1 MPNHQPDWTS
11 GAPKWAAVVVLAA
24 LAVLLALRLAARPQ
38 GGGPSPAA
46 LLDINTASLAELK
59 LLPGIGP
66 ARARA
71 IAEARSRAPLSG
83 VDDLAR
89 VPGFDPAL
97 IEQIRP
103 LVRAQAGW

>member
-1 MPNHQPDWTS
+1 M
-11 GAPKWAAVVVLAA
+11 LAA
-24 LAVLLALRLAARPQ
+24 LAMLLALRVAARPR

-46 LLDINTASLAELK
+46 RLDINAASLAELE

-103 LVRAQAGW
+103 LVHVEGRR